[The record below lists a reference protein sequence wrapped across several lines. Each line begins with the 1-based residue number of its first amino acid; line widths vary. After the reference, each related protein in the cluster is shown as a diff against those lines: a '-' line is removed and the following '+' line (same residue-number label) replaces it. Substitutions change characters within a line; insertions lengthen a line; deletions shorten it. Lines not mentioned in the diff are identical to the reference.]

1 MDNLPEDVG
10 AGPVAVLSRFRRDVY
25 SCFTSATVRKF
36 EEVYQPELA
45 AGPVVF
51 TDYLQIASNQSR

>member
-1 MDNLPEDVG
+1 
-10 AGPVAVLSRFRRDVY
+10 VAAPGSGR
-25 SCFTSATVRKF
+25 F